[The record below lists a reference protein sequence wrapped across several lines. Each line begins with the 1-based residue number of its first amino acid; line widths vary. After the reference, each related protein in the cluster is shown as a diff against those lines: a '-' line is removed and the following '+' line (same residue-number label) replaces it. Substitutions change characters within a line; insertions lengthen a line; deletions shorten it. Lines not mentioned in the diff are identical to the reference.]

1 MPPRI
6 VLIAGTELC
15 TYLQENIR
23 TLDLDAEITFQE
35 YKTMESLPALYREK
49 APGYDGVCVT
59 GFFAQEVI
67 LRTRTDHLPIR
78 SIAAKSVEYY
88 KEFFRLLNA
97 DRQMDF
103 SRVVLDSDPVS
114 YTHLDVYKRQYLLIG
129 PEKAMLIDTGCGLG
143 DQKALV
149 DMLTGGK
156 DLIVVNTH
164 LGPDHSFGNCRFSR
178 VYCHQY
184 EVENIKSRVKPGM
197 FDYLFDEQGHN
208 IWLEFDKKDLPA
220 YKPYELVGVPDGYVF
235 HLGQGCDVELIWT
248 AGHAAGHAMY
258 LDKKHGYL
266 FAGDDVCSDV
276 IGCGGGPRPGMFY
289 NQYRNIETYRDCL
302 ARLVGRIGEIR
313 YLYPG
318 HFMVHLESHLLLD
331 ILEALDAILDDPKNC
346 DYAEETLQNGRPARR
361 MHKFVK
367 GFGTIAYCE
376 NGVYRPAKGE
386 ADDQKE
392 TIR

>member
-1 MPPRI
+1 MERRMYPIKGRSKAKRLRWGPAQNTISWAYMKMLREGDKTCK
-6 VLIAGTELC
+6 VYDVNPYVEV
-15 TYLQENIR
+15 YRLQE
-23 TLDLDAEITFQE
+23 DLYGLFNQNN
-35 YKTMESLPALYREK
+35 
-49 APGYDGVCVT
+49 DGM
-59 GFFAQEVI
+59 G
-67 LRTRTDHLPIR
+67 
-78 SIAAKSVEYY
+78 
-88 KEFFRLLNA
+88 
-97 DRQMDF
+97 
-103 SRVVLDSDPVS
+103 
-114 YTHLDVYKRQYLLIG
+114 DVWMYLLIG

-289 NQYRNIETYRDCL
+289 NQYRNVETYRDCL

-346 DYAEETLQNGRPARR
+346 DSAEETLQNGRPARR
-361 MHKFVK
+361 MYKFVK